1 MRRTE
6 KDERSPSSARRW
18 ALALTPTGRHVL
30 ALTACATLVAAF
42 LPGVARP
49 LAALGAALLL
59 VALGLALANV
69 RGLALGALRPARGP
83 VGARLTLTLPL
94 ATRARLAR
102 PRALVIALGEDAGD
116 TPSPA
121 GFVAGLARTP
131 TSVTLAWRPR
141 RRGRVTR
148 LLAFVSGGDRCGLW
162 RVTRAFE
169 LAADVLVL
177 PRRGRLVRPPEPR
190 TRPQGSTRGRPG
202 PGEEELDHVRDW
214 RAGESLH
221 RVHWRLSARRGR
233 PILRE
238 LRAPAEGPVELLL
251 RRAQPARGLARARG
265 AAFERAVSLAATLAD
280 HYLRHG
286 RRLVLSIEGQGS
298 ERGLAGRAG
307 LARALG
313 RLALVQA
320 TTGTAEPVRAE
331 PERVEPAP
339 PRRASRRSP
348 PADSELVVVLAGG
361 AEALEPALARRA
373 RVYDVEAPR
382 GHPHHARLLGVEPGG
397 FR

>member
-1 MRRTE
+1 M
-6 KDERSPSSARRW
+6 
-18 ALALTPTGRHVL
+18 
-30 ALTACATLVAAF
+30 AAF

-59 VALGLALANV
+59 VALVLALANV
-69 RGLALGALRPARGP
+69 RGLELGALRPARGP
-83 VGARLTLTLPL
+83 VGARLALALPL

-102 PRALVIALGEDAGD
+102 PRALVIALAEEAGD
-116 TPSPA
+116 APSPA
-121 GFVAGLARTP
+121 GFVAGLTRERT
-131 TSVTLAWRPR
+131 TVALAWRPR
-141 RRGRVTR
+141 RRGRVER
-148 LLAFVSGGDRCGLW
+148 LWIFVTGGDACGLW

-177 PRRGRLVRPPEPR
+177 PRRGRLLRPPEPR

-251 RRAQPARGLARARG
+251 RTAQPARGLARTRG
-265 AAFERAVSLAATLAD
+265 AAFERAVSLAATLVD

-298 ERGLAGRAG
+298 VPGLAGRAG

-313 RLALVQA
+313 RLALVQP
-320 TTGTAEPVRAE
+320 TPGTAEPVHAE
-331 PERVEPAP
+331 AQRVAPVPA
-339 PRRASRRSP
+339 RRARRRR
-348 PADSELVVVLAGG
+348 PASDPELVVVLAGG
-361 AEALEPALARRA
+361 AEALAPALARRA

-382 GHPHHARLLGVEPGG
+382 GHPHHAQLLGAEPGG